1 MKEREIALFI
11 LMDIFQEGAYN
22 NIILRK
28 TLNTHTELTSVQ
40 KAFVTELVNGT
51 LRNLINIDYVIN
63 KFSKTKTNKMKPF
76 ILNNLRIGAYQILYM
91 DKIPVSAACNEAVIL
106 AKKRH
111 FQTLSG
117 FVNGVLRTIAR
128 EKHNIDY
135 PKDKLKA
142 LAVKYSYPDWLIK
155 YWSESMTY
163 SDLENTCKSF
173 ANPPRIS
180 ICVNT
185 VKTDKKTL
193 KDRLSSEGIAVDG
206 DTLLNNSLYIYRTH
220 NISESKCYNEGLFH
234 IMDESSML
242 SVYALSPEPNSVVA
256 DVCAAPGGKTFAIAE
271 FMNNTGT
278 VYSRD
283 VYDHK
288 LNLISDGAKRL
299 GLTSVKPEL
308 KDASKADNETK
319 ADYVL
324 VDAPCSGLRLLRK
337 KPDIKYNKSMSDI
350 DDLVLIQRDILKASA
365 NIVKDG
371 GVLVYSTCTISPK
384 ENIDNVNWFCSEY
397 GFSLES
403 LVDYIP
409 NRVKSNTISKGYIQL
424 LPFEYGTDG
433 FFIARM
439 RKNG

>member
-1 MKEREIALFI
+1 
-11 LMDIFQEGAYN
+11 
-22 NIILRK
+22 
-28 TLNTHTELTSVQ
+28 
-40 KAFVTELVNGT
+40 
-51 LRNLINIDYVIN
+51 
-63 KFSKTKTNKMKPF
+63 
-76 ILNNLRIGAYQILYM
+76 M

-106 AKKRH
+106 TKKRH

-128 EKHNIDY
+128 EKDNIDY
-135 PKDKLKA
+135 PSDTLKA
-142 LAVKYSYPDWLIK
+142 LALKYSYPDWLVE
-155 YWSESMTY
+155 YWSESMDIN
-163 SDLENTCKSF
+163 DLENTCKAF

-180 ICVNT
+180 LCVNT

-193 KDRLSSEGIAVDG
+193 KAKLNNEGIAVDS
-206 DTLLNNSLYIYRTH
+206 DTLLDNSLYIYRIN

-242 SVYALSPEPNSVVA
+242 SVSALSPEPNSVVV

-283 VYDHK
+283 IYDHK

-299 GLTSVKPEL
+299 GLTSVKPQL
-308 KDASKADNETK
+308 KDASKLDSEVK

-324 VDAPCSGLRLLRK
+324 VDAPCSGLGLLRK

-350 DDLVLIQRDILKASA
+350 DDLALIQRDILKASA

-384 ENIDNVNWFCSEY
+384 ENIDNVNWFCNEY

-403 LVDYIP
+403 IVDYMP
-409 NRVKSNTISKGYIQL
+409 DTVYSDTLSDGYIQL